1 MTINNFVIALSIAL
15 VAPGCA
21 AVLKTKDAPVTVS
34 SATPGSE
41 ILVDGQHAG
50 VTPATLHLAT
60 TSDHVITVRGAGKEE
75 TCHLEGSASA
85 GWIVLDVLVTGGVGL
100 IVDFVTHDWNNLD
113 KSACA
118 VGL

>member
-1 MTINNFVIALSIAL
+1 MTTKTFVIAIACL
-15 VAPGCA
+15 VPGCA

-50 VTPATLHLAT
+50 VTPATLQLPT
-60 TSDHVITVRGAGKEE
+60 SSDHVITVRGAGKEE
-75 TCHLEGSASA
+75 TCRLEGSASG
-85 GWIVLDVLVTGGVGL
+85 GWIVLDILITGGIGV

-113 KSACA
+113 KSTCSVA
-118 VGL
+118 L